1 MKLNEFHD
9 ESDPALGMKADQMHA
24 DHEIQMARAD
34 CYKIA
39 KYAIDLHN
47 MLKDVPDSAN
57 LEGWVQK
64 KITIAAEYMGSVK
77 HYLEYEKISGSGITV
92 AESKRQGVAE
102 GLNEFAPPS
111 SSDGDDGF
119 SEETLKQLAAQWF
132 NGDEDPKVERTLA
145 AAGWEIGQDEGY
157 DDEPGVFVVQSGDI
171 NGDSYL
177 SWPANELRQGVAEAP
192 QDPINYNAAIT
203 GSYYE

>member
-57 LEGWVQK
+57 LEG
-64 KITIAAEYMGSVK
+64 
-77 HYLEYEKISGSGITV
+77 
-92 AESKRQGVAE
+92 
-102 GLNEFAPPS
+102 
-111 SSDGDDGF
+111 
-119 SEETLKQLAAQWF
+119 
-132 NGDEDPKVERTLA
+132 
-145 AAGWEIGQDEGY
+145 
-157 DDEPGVFVVQSGDI
+157 
-171 NGDSYL
+171 
-177 SWPANELRQGVAEAP
+177 
-192 QDPINYNAAIT
+192 
-203 GSYYE
+203 